1 MDPENFEKR
10 GGKTNHVAE
19 DFVQH
24 SVVTEYHRPWQKKVY
39 IKSGAAGLEKRLLMR
54 NYDSMG
60 ACWPRCFE
68 KTSPELALYILL
80 GKQGKG

>member
-24 SVVTEYHRPWQKKVY
+24 SVVTEYHRP
-39 IKSGAAGLEKRLLMR
+39 
-54 NYDSMG
+54 
-60 ACWPRCFE
+60 
-68 KTSPELALYILL
+68 
-80 GKQGKG
+80 